1 MALRTSAERVANA
14 KRRLETDSDVWL
26 ATASPEGVPHLIPLS
41 LGWDGRRLVLFTYTD
56 SATTRNVEATGLAR
70 ASLDDTSDVVIIH
83 GTATAEP
90 LEEVAPTVVESFVER
105 ADWDPRDG
113 NGTFSLVSVIPD
125 RILAW
130 QSEPE
135 IQGRTIMRNGV
146 WVTSSG

>member
-14 KRRLETDSDVWL
+14 KRRLATDSDVWL
-26 ATASPEGVPHLIPLS
+26 ATASPDGVPHLIPLS
-41 LGWDGRRLVLFTYTD
+41 LGWDGKR
-56 SATTRNVEATGLAR
+56 TRNVEATGLVR

-90 LEEVAPTVVESFVER
+90 LDEVAPNVVEAFVER
-105 ADWDPRDG
+105 ADWDPRSG
-113 NGTFSLVSVIPD
+113 NDTFSLISVIPD

-135 IQGRTIMRNGV
+135 IQGRTIMRNGE
-146 WVTSSG
+146 WVTGSGKSGR